1 MPTSFAGC
9 LVQIYHFLDEAEGEM
24 GPGLMIRFAAL
35 DPVCDSTLPEIPA
48 PARAAMDWLVRIFGY
63 RNYYP
68 EFSLHPE
75 GVPKFP

>member
-1 MPTSFAGC
+1 
-9 LVQIYHFLDEAEGEM
+9 
-24 GPGLMIRFAAL
+24 
-35 DPVCDSTLPEIPA
+35 
-48 PARAAMDWLVRIFGY
+48 MDWLVRIFGY